1 VRRARWIGSGLAV
14 AALLAAGMF
23 VLCRPGRLDEAA
35 FAAAYGQ
42 PLPPLAGPVAVYHL
56 GHSLVGR
63 DMPAMLAQL
72 AGHDHASQLGWG
84 VSLREHQTG
93 EVRGMA
99 EENRSPAFRPVD
111 EALASGDYPVVV
123 LTEMVE
129 LKDAIRYHG
138 SAEALAYWA
147 KTARQAN
154 PAVRIYL
161 YETWHRR
168 DDPAGWLA
176 RLDADLPALWEGALL
191 RRAMARPGV
200 GVIHVIPGGQVMA
213 AVERAAAAGE
223 IPGLAGTDALFADE
237 IHFNDLGAWLMANT
251 HYAVIYG
258 RSPVGLPVALRKAD
272 GTAATAVAPDMARA
286 LQEVVWRVVTSYPAT
301 GVSQAE

>member
-1 VRRARWIGSGLAV
+1 MRRARWIGSGLAL
-14 AALLAAGMF
+14 AALLAAGL
-23 VLCRPGRLDEAA
+23 VALYRPARLDEAA
-35 FAAAYGQ
+35 LAAAYAQ
-42 PLPPLAGPVAVYHL
+42 PLPPLEGAVAVYHL

-84 VSLREHQTG
+84 VSLREHRTG
-93 EVRGMA
+93 DVRGMA
-99 EENRSPAFRPVD
+99 EENGSPAFRPVD
-111 EALASGDYPVVV
+111 EALASGGYPVVV

-129 LKDAIRYHG
+129 LKDAIRYHD
-138 SAEALAYWA
+138 SAAALAYWA
-147 KTARQAN
+147 KAARGAN
-154 PAVRIYL
+154 PAVRVYL

-176 RLDADLPALWEGALL
+176 RLDADLPALWEGVLL
-191 RRAMARPGV
+191 REAMARPGV

-213 AVERAAAAGE
+213 AVERAARAGE

-237 IHFNDLGAWLMANT
+237 IHFSDLGAWLIANT

-258 RSPVGLPVALRKAD
+258 RSPVGLPAALRKAD
-272 GTAATAVAPDMARA
+272 GTAATAPAPDTARA